1 MYRTSFGT
9 NTPPQIQFTSE
20 SQYYET
26 LGYLA
31 KSDGTSSIH
40 WEHNENQGAWGSE
53 GRIHFYVS
61 NPSIPGFFKFTAGRG
76 KVVNRTNCNEFIE
89 NIVTNHNF
97 IMGGIQNIA
106 TIRTTVP
113 TQFINNFNNGLI
125 L

>member
-1 MYRTSFGT
+1 MYRANFGT

-20 SQYYET
+20 SQYYKA

-53 GRIHFYVS
+53 GRIHFYIS
-61 NPSIPGFFKFTAGRG
+61 NPPIPGYFKLTEGTG
-76 KVVNRTNCNEFIE
+76 NVINRTNCNEFIQ
-89 NIVTNHNF
+89 NIVTNNMF
-97 IMGGIQNIA
+97 VMGGTQNVTNIRA
-106 TIRTTVP
+106 TIP
-113 TQFINNFNNGLI
+113 PKFISDFNYGLT